1 MEAAIL
7 AIGMRRG
14 WVTGFVLAGWLVACR
29 PVTPPRPVPAPP
41 AAPED
46 EVSLEGGFL
55 TVHVAVPSGPGGRK
69 PAVIAPPGDHEALL
83 AAGIVAVSY
92 RVHWEFLRALAPPE
106 PPATENRVGVWLLA
120 SPTPKTIGKSYLT
133 FVAYDANEA
142 IPKVLDYL
150 ATLPDVDPAR
160 TGIGGTSTSG
170 FVALQAIAADRRLIG
185 AVVVSACGDYHRFL
199 HLSNLAMNGHP
210 LDLDPAY
217 DAWLRTQEPI
227 RHPES
232 LVHAALLM
240 VNGAEDRAVPLSC
253 AEATAR
259 TLQRAYVRRRLAR
272 RFRFVVVPSV
282 GHVLGPRA
290 TDATMAW
297 WRRVLAPE

>member
-1 MEAAIL
+1 MRRRQRPGNSTWTSVSTSRTNAWSGPPRARIASRSSGRRAQAEANAARRMEAAIL

-14 WVTGFVLAGWLVACR
+14 WVTGFVLAVWLV
-29 PVTPPRPVPAPP
+29 
-41 AAPED
+41 
-46 EVSLEGGFL
+46 
-55 TVHVAVPSGPGGRK
+55 
-69 PAVIAPPGDHEALL
+69 
-83 AAGIVAVSY
+83 
-92 RVHWEFLRALAPPE
+92 
-106 PPATENRVGVWLLA
+106 A

-170 FVALQAIAADRRLIG
+170 FVALQAIAVDRRLIG
-185 AVVVSACGDYHRFL
+185 AAVVSACGDYHRFL

>member
-1 MEAAIL
+1 MRRRQRPGNSTWTSVSTSRTNAWSGPPRARIASRSSGRRAQAEANAARRMEAAIL

-14 WVTGFVLAGWLVACR
+14 WVTGFVLAGW
-29 PVTPPRPVPAPP
+29 
-41 AAPED
+41 
-46 EVSLEGGFL
+46 
-55 TVHVAVPSGPGGRK
+55 
-69 PAVIAPPGDHEALL
+69 
-83 AAGIVAVSY
+83 
-92 RVHWEFLRALAPPE
+92 
-106 PPATENRVGVWLLA
+106 
-120 SPTPKTIGKSYLT
+120 

-170 FVALQAIAADRRLIG
+170 FVALQAIAVDRRLIG
-185 AVVVSACGDYHRFL
+185 AAVVSACGDYHRFL

-240 VNGAEDRAVPLSC
+240 VNGAEHRPVPLSC

-290 TDATMAW
+290 TDP
-297 WRRVLAPE
+297 R

>member
-1 MEAAIL
+1 MRRRQRPGNSTWTSVSTSRTNAWSGPPRARIASRSSGRRAQAEANAARRMEAAIL

-29 PVTPPRPVPAPP
+29 HVTPPRPAPAPP

-55 TVHVAVPSGPGGRK
+55 TVHVAVPSGPGARK
-69 PAVIAPPGDHEALL
+69 PAVIAPPGDH
-83 AAGIVAVSY
+83 G
-92 RVHWEFLRALAPPE
+92 P
-106 PPATENRVGVWLLA
+106 
-120 SPTPKTIGKSYLT
+120 
-133 FVAYDANEA
+133 
-142 IPKVLDYL
+142 
-150 ATLPDVDPAR
+150 
-160 TGIGGTSTSG
+160 
-170 FVALQAIAADRRLIG
+170 
-185 AVVVSACGDYHRFL
+185 L
-199 HLSNLAMNGHP
+199 HPSNLALHGHP
-210 LDLDPAY
+210 LALGPDY

-297 WRRVLAPE
+297 WRRVLAHERACRC